1 MRLLAGRAPARR
13 GRGGGHWDDGRAGP
27 GRPAPRADGGL
38 PRGGAADPAR
48 ARERQRC
55 RQPRRRRRRRVLA
68 GVHAHLPVVD
78 ADVGPDARG
87 GDGAAAD
94 AEPEVLQRDRARR
107 AEVDPLARAVADHDV
122 RAAAAGAGD
131 RRPVAQRGQHPV
143 RRRRGGDRRLARAA
157 QPAHADRPH
166 HVPAQDQPVQRGADG
181 RAAAI
186 AEACHEVAFAPLQA
200 VFEQGAP
207 GDALCILLE
216 GTVEV
221 VRDGAVINRLKPGD
235 VCGEVAVLSQSAR
248 TAGVFATEEP
258 VRALMLGADRFRKI
272 VRESG
277 DIGLAV
283 IEVLSERLRV
293 ATEREAAL
301 RSLAKTILAKKV
313 DLALP

>member
-1 MRLLAGRAPARR
+1 
-13 GRGGGHWDDGRAGP
+13 
-27 GRPAPRADGGL
+27 L
-38 PRGGAADPAR
+38 P
-48 ARERQRC
+48 
-55 RQPRRRRRRRVLA
+55 
-68 GVHAHLPVVD
+68 
-78 ADVGPDARG
+78 
-87 GDGAAAD
+87 
-94 AEPEVLQRDRARR
+94 
-107 AEVDPLARAVADHDV
+107 
-122 RAAAAGAGD
+122 
-131 RRPVAQRGQHPV
+131 
-143 RRRRGGDRRLARAA
+143 
-157 QPAHADRPH
+157 
-166 HVPAQDQPVQRGADG
+166 
-181 RAAAI
+181 I